1 MYLYTGLLK
10 SGNLQIKCFYIGL
23 DFAIVYITG
32 TSSNTIIL
40 STLFYYSKTY
50 RVMIY
55 NGDVDSCVP
64 YVGPA
69 VRYRKIAT
77 VLIYIKKC
85 DLQMKIII
93 IPCSLPSYH
102 RVLGLRDLIFVECY
116 GLDDHSAEYISWLTH
131 SRDDNKINDGIA
143 KN

>member
-1 MYLYTGLLK
+1 MHIICSCVLPLTLCFVSLCEQIIPTGLLK
-10 SGNLQIKCFYIGL
+10 SGDLQIKCFYIGL
-23 DFAIVYITG
+23 DFATVYITG
-32 TSSNTIIL
+32 TSSNTIL

-77 VLIYIKKC
+77 VLIYIKSVTSK
-85 DLQMKIII
+85 
-93 IPCSLPSYH
+93 
-102 RVLGLRDLIFVECY
+102 
-116 GLDDHSAEYISWLTH
+116 
-131 SRDDNKINDGIA
+131 
-143 KN
+143 